1 MRKSV
6 FSKFELPV
14 NINGQRFLAAI
25 LQPTSTC
32 NCLDGTVTLNRNL
45 TVLFPAPDIWGHV
58 VEFYFLL
65 QKQVHLSFDRIFL
78 AIFDKSST
86 EIQCRHRIKVFVGSG
101 EATHHTELR
110 IKKVLAMASV
120 GNTIIDDLL

>member
-14 NINGQRFLAAI
+14 NVNGQRLLAAI
-25 LQPTSTC
+25 LQPASTC
-32 NCLDGTVTLNRNL
+32 NCLDSTVALNRNL
-45 TVLFPAPDIWGHV
+45 TVLFPAPDIWWHV

-65 QKQVHLSFDRIFL
+65 QKQVHLSFDRILL
-78 AIFDKSST
+78 AIFDKSSA
-86 EIQCRHRIKVFVGSG
+86 EVQRRHRIKVFVGSR

-110 IKKVLAMASV
+110 IKKVLAMASI